1 MRKKCIFIGS
11 LAALM
16 LGTTMVSNAANS
28 ANAGQWKKALI
39 GWLYTHADGKEAK
52 NEWVKVG
59 QKWYHFDKDGVMN
72 TGWYQDLGDQ
82 WYYLDP
88 DNGDMK
94 TQLVTI
100 NGVRYEFNA
109 DGSWKHKRAAWVKS
123 GSRWW
128 YRHSDGSYTRNNWEK
143 IDQKWYYFDG
153 DGWMKEGW
161 IQQPNGRWYYLNPGS
176 GDMRIEPL
184 TQNGKTYYFDR
195 DFGFWIVGD
204 IQSGKKSNQL
214 PTKQEFIQAMNRTK
228 AFSSPHIDPDI
239 DPSKALF
246 VYSGKTLAQI
256 NSEAEL
262 SVIIDKVNAG
272 QMDVTEGRWKVE
284 RMTGND
290 KSEIRS
296 FSYEKS
302 EPHYLYEDQQLDI
315 ENMSEEKTSFRMVSD
330 FLGVNYTPDLKDVV
344 LIDSNYDTPLGQEL
358 FVVKRFSN
366 GQIKIGCIYSVNMYG
381 TQVNRGWY
389 TLAQIKDLL
398 SKVKGN

>member
-16 LGTTMVSNAANS
+16 LGTTMVSNAASS
-28 ANAGQWKKALI
+28 ANA
-39 GWLYTHADGKEAK
+39 
-52 NEWVKVG
+52 
-59 QKWYHFDKDGVMN
+59 
-72 TGWYQDLGDQ
+72 
-82 WYYLDP
+82 
-88 DNGDMK
+88 GDMK
-94 TQLVTI
+94 TQPVTI

-195 DFGFWIVGD
+195 DLGFWIVGD
-204 IQSGKKSNQL
+204 IQSGKKSNQR

-262 SVIIDKVNAG
+262 SAIIDKVNAG

-302 EPHYLYEDQQLDI
+302 EPHYLYEDQHLDI

-344 LIDSNYDTPLGQEL
+344 LIDSNYDTHLGQEL